1 MPYKKIKLEIP
12 SNAEK
17 KAFLFLMQSLKI
29 PINEAQKLID
39 KKRLFCNGNL
49 VKKKN
54 EILHGVVELIVYE
67 NTPKGVKIVYENE
80 EFAVLEKPS
89 GVLSHPNGRHC
100 AYSLCDEIWELW
112 GMEACVVHRLDKETS
127 GLILVAKTKNS
138 QVEFKTMFEKREI
151 QKEYLALTQ
160 GLIKEEFEV
169 DLPMRLTQNYDDVKT
184 RMQICEDGKRAL
196 SFFKRVRFYPDLNAS
211 LVLCK
216 PFTGRQH
223 QLRLHLF
230 HSGHQ
235 ILGEP
240 LYGLKK
246 EQIEQILDGK
256 LSQDERIK
264 LTGAKR
270 LMLHSQRLYFTYKAK
285 KFDIS
290 SKENFWEDFKGLKC
304 DFYPL

>member
-1 MPYKKIKLEIP
+1 MPYKKIKLRNP

-49 VKKKN
+49 VEKKN
-54 EILHGVVELIVYE
+54 EILQGVVELIIYE
-67 NTPKGVKIVYENE
+67 NAPKGVKIVYENE

-89 GVLSHPNGRHC
+89 GILSHPNGRNC

-112 GMEACVVHRLDKETS
+112 GREACVAHRLDKETS
-127 GLILVAKTKNS
+127 GLILVAKTKKS
-138 QVEFKTMFEKREI
+138 QVEFKAMFEKRAI

-160 GLIKEEFEV
+160 GLTKKEFEV
-169 DLPMRLTQNYDDVKT
+169 DLAMALTQNYDDVKT
-184 RMQICEDGKRAL
+184 RMQISPQGKRAL
-196 SFFKRVRFYPDLNAS
+196 SFFERVEFYPDFNAS

-230 HSGHQ
+230 HSGYK

-246 EQIEQILDGK
+246 EQVEQILDGK
-256 LSQDERIK
+256 LSQEERVK

-270 LMLHSQRLYFTYKAK
+270 LMLHSQRLHFYYKGK
-285 KFDIS
+285 EFDIG
-290 SKENFWEDFKGLKC
+290 SKEELWKEFCGDKI
-304 DFYPL
+304 